1 MDYFKALTDL
11 LKTEQ
16 AEDRRLY
23 REMAET
29 ASISDRRAGGLAWYP
44 IAIRDTEMGRGDYLT
59 VEVERTTHQ
68 DITHQLR
75 FGASAALF
83 SNHDIQNDRVEG
95 TISFQSGNKL
105 KITLNTDELPE
116 WTRNGK
122 LGIDLLFDD
131 NSYSEMFG
139 ALRQAGALVEKAKEG
154 RLVRVLTGQQVPE
167 FEVEGGTGIAPE
179 RANGSAATASK
190 ATERPNGNGA
200 VASRLNPSQQA
211 AVTKILSANDLAIVH
226 GPPGTGKTTT
236 LVQAIKALVRRD
248 RERVLVVAPSNTA
261 VDLLSEK
268 LADEG
273 LNVLRVGNPARVS
286 ERLLS
291 LTLDSRMAEHSGI
304 KEIKKLKKK
313 ASEFRDMAH
322 KYKRN
327 FGKAEREQRKALF
340 DEARN
345 VLKEVERLEQFILDD
360 VVAKAQ
366 VVTATLVGANHYTVR
381 GLRYRTVVIDE
392 AGQALEPAC
401 WIPILKAD
409 RVVLAG
415 DHCQLPPTIKS
426 EEAARGLAATQT
438 RGGTATTQTNG
449 GPGPAVQGGLST
461 TLLEKN
467 VALHPEAVVLLE
479 EQYRMHATIMGYS
492 SGVFYADRLKAHPS
506 VAAHLLFEGDGPLAF
521 VDTAGCGF
529 DEKPEGAGLT
539 NPEEAAFLIKHATRL
554 VSELSGRFEKD
565 ATEFPTI
572 AIISPYRNQVHLLQE
587 LLLHSAVLRR
597 YAHKITVNTIDS
609 FQGQERDIVYI
620 GMTRSNADS
629 KIGFLSDI
637 RRMNVA
643 MTRARKKLV
652 VIGDSGTLSRLP
664 FYANFISYAEQ
675 REAYLSAWE
684 FVEL

>member
-16 AEDRRLY
+16 EEDRRLY

-29 ASISDRRAGGLAWYP
+29 ASINDRRAGGLAWYP

-116 WTRNGK
+116 WTRDGK

-154 RLVRVLTGQQVPE
+154 RLVRVLTGQQAPE
-167 FEVEGGTGIAPE
+167 FEEGEDGEAPE
-179 RANGSAATASK
+179 KANSDASTASK
-190 ATERPNGNGA
+190 TTKGTNGNGTGQNG
-200 VASRLNPSQQA
+200 VSGGLNPSQQA
-211 AVTKILSANDLAIVH
+211 AVSKILSANDLAIVH

-248 RERVLVVAPSNTA
+248 GERVLVVAPSNTA
-261 VDLLSEK
+261 VDLLSER

-345 VLKEVERLEQFILDD
+345 VLKEVERLEQYILDD
-360 VVAKAQ
+360 VVAKTQ
-366 VVTATLVGANHYTVR
+366 VVAATLVGANHYTVR

-401 WIPILKAD
+401 WIPILKAE

-426 EEAARGLAATQT
+426 EEAARG
-438 RGGTATTQTNG
+438 
-449 GPGPAVQGGLST
+449 GLST

-467 VALHPEAVVLLE
+467 VTLHPEAVVLLE

-529 DEKPEGAGLT
+529 DEKPEGSGLT

-609 FQGQERDIVYI
+609 FQGQERDVVYI